1 MVSSQMRCQGTMK
14 RTGASLRQASFIS
27 PTRREGEDFPD
38 TTQYIF
44 DISDRFNRI
53 DPHPALRQGGV
64 LT

>member
-1 MVSSQMRCQGTMK
+1 MK